1 MTEPQPSPNGT
12 RYVPF
17 ADGPTD
23 IIPEP
28 WAEDII
34 RLLYAHHR
42 GIFAALM
49 VKRLGVEKLPRNR
62 ADA

>member
-1 MTEPQPSPNGT
+1 MTESHAEHNGT

-34 RLLYAHHR
+34 RLLYADHR

-49 VKRLGVEKLPRNR
+49 VKRLGIDKLPRR
-62 ADA
+62 RTDA